1 MHNSKKNMGDMIK
14 TRREMLGLLQPELA
28 SIARVSTRTLQLVE
42 KGKANPSIE
51 TLLQIADPLG
61 LTLELRLKNMDKS
74 AKTLR

>member
-1 MHNSKKNMGDMIK
+1 MHNSKKNMGYMIK

-74 AKTLR
+74 AKTL